1 MEVLS
6 VKKISKSI
14 KNKQIINEISFDIEE
29 GQIVGL
35 LGPNGAGKTT
45 TFYSILGLIKI
56 DSGEVFLQGKD
67 ITTIPPHKRA
77 EVGMSYLPQE
87 PSIFRNLSVK
97 SNILGVAEKNF
108 LENSD
113 LEDFY
118 KKTIKEFGLEA
129 IEDSMGFVLSGG
141 QRRKVEIARCLA
153 SRPKLILLDEPFA
166 GIDPLAIEDI
176 KHVLENLSEKGISIL
191 ITDHNLRETIDI
203 CNYSIVI
210 KDGSILDKGEK
221 DYLINSSL
229 IKEEYFGRVFD
240 WWRHIIKKRSLRF

>member
-1 MEVLS
+1 MTVLS
-6 VKKISKSI
+6 VKNISKSI
-14 KNKQIINEISFDIEE
+14 KNKQIINKISFDIAKGE
-29 GQIVGL
+29 IVGL

-45 TFYSILGLIKI
+45 SFYSILGLIKI
-56 DSGEVFLQGKD
+56 DSGEVFLQDKN
-67 ITTIPPHKRA
+67 ITKVPSHKRA

-108 LENSD
+108 LKNED
-113 LEDFY
+113 LINFY
-118 KKTIKEFGLEA
+118 QNTIKDFGLNS
-129 IEDSMGFVLSGG
+129 IEDSMGYVLSGG

-153 SRPKLILLDEPFA
+153 SKPKLILLDEPFA

-176 KHVLENLSEKGISIL
+176 KNVLKNLSNKGISIL

-203 CNYSIVI
+203 CHNSIVI
-210 KDGSILDKGEK
+210 KDGKILDKGNK

-229 IKEEYFGRVFD
+229 IRDEYFGKVFD
-240 WWRHIIKKRSLRF
+240 

>member
-1 MEVLS
+1 MDVLR
-6 VKKISKSI
+6 VKNISKSI
-14 KNKQIINEISFDIEE
+14 KNKQIISEISFNISE

-45 TFYSILGLIKI
+45 TFYSILGLMRI
-56 DSGEVFLQGKD
+56 DSGEVFLENNN
-67 ITTIPPHKRA
+67 ITMIPPHKRA

-108 LENSD
+108 LKKEE
-113 LEDFY
+113 LTDFY
-118 KKTIKEFGLEA
+118 QNTIKEFGLES
-129 IEDSMGFVLSGG
+129 IEDSIGYVLSGG

-153 SRPKLILLDEPFA
+153 SKPKLILLDEPFA
-166 GIDPLAIEDI
+166 GIDPLAIDDI
-176 KHVLENLSEKGISIL
+176 KNVLKSLSNKGISIL

-210 KDGSILDKGEK
+210 KDGRVLDQGEK

-229 IKEEYFGRVFD
+229 IKEEYFGTVFD
-240 WWRHIIKKRSLRF
+240 

>member
-6 VKKISKSI
+6 VKNISKSI
-14 KNKQIINEISFDIEE
+14 KNKQIITNISFDISK

-56 DSGEVFLQGKD
+56 DSGEVFLIDED

-97 SNILGVAEKNF
+97 SNILGVAERNF
-108 LENSD
+108 LKTEE
-113 LEDFY
+113 LEYFY
-118 KKTIKEFGLEA
+118 QNTIKEFGLES
-129 IEDSMGFVLSGG
+129 IEESMGYVLSGG

-153 SRPKLILLDEPFA
+153 SKPKLILLDEPFA

-176 KHVLENLSEKGISIL
+176 KNVLKNLSDKGISIL

-203 CNYSIVI
+203 CHYSIVI
-210 KDGSILDKGEK
+210 KDGSILDKGKK

-229 IKEEYFGRVFD
+229 IKEEYFGKVFD
-240 WWRHIIKKRSLRF
+240 

>member
-1 MEVLS
+1 MEVLR
-6 VKKISKSI
+6 VKNISKSI
-14 KNKQIINEISFDIEE
+14 KNKQIINEISFNISE

-45 TFYSILGLIKI
+45 IFYSILGLIKI
-56 DSGEVFLQGKD
+56 DSGEVFLNGKN
-67 ITTIPPHKRA
+67 ITLIPPHKRA

-108 LENSD
+108 LKKED
-113 LEDFY
+113 LLNFY
-118 KKTIKEFGLEA
+118 QNTIKEFDLEY
-129 IEDSMGFVLSGG
+129 IEDSMGYVLSGG

-153 SRPKLILLDEPFA
+153 SKPKLILLDEPFA

-176 KHVLENLSEKGISIL
+176 KNVLKNLSKKGISIL

-229 IKEEYFGRVFD
+229 IKKEYFGTVFD
-240 WWRHIIKKRSLRF
+240 

>member
-1 MEVLS
+1 MEVLR

-14 KNKQIINEISFDIEE
+14 KNKQIINEISFDIAE

-56 DSGEVFLQGKD
+56 DSGEVFLQD
-67 ITTIPPHKRA
+67 RNITIIPPHKRA

-118 KKTIKEFGLEA
+118 QRTIREFGLEA
-129 IEDSMGFVLSGG
+129 IEDSMGYVLSGG

-153 SRPKLILLDEPFA
+153 SKPKLILLDEPFA
-166 GIDPLAIEDI
+166 GIDPIAIEDI
-176 KHVLENLSEKGISIL
+176 KSVLKSLSNKGISIL
-191 ITDHNLRETIDI
+191 ITDHNLRETMNI

-210 KDGSILDKGEK
+210 KDGSILDKGDK

-229 IKEEYFGRVFD
+229 IKEEYFGKVFD
-240 WWRHIIKKRSLRF
+240 

>member
-1 MEVLS
+1 MDVLR
-6 VKKISKSI
+6 VKNISKSI
-14 KNKQIINEISFDIEE
+14 KNKQIISEVSFNISE

-56 DSGEVFLQGKD
+56 DGGEVFLENNN
-67 ITTIPPHKRA
+67 ITMIPPHKRA

-108 LENSD
+108 LKKEE
-113 LEDFY
+113 LTDFY
-118 KKTIKEFGLEA
+118 QNTIKEFGLES
-129 IEDSMGFVLSGG
+129 IEDSMGYVLSGG

-153 SRPKLILLDEPFA
+153 SKPKLILLDEPFA
-166 GIDPLAIEDI
+166 GIDPLAIDDI
-176 KHVLENLSEKGISIL
+176 KNVLKSLSNKGISIL

-210 KDGSILDKGEK
+210 KDGRVLDQGEK

-229 IKEEYFGRVFD
+229 IKEEYFGTVFD
-240 WWRHIIKKRSLRF
+240 

>member
-1 MEVLS
+1 MEVLR
-6 VKKISKSI
+6 VKNISKSI
-14 KNKQIINEISFDIEE
+14 KNKQIINEISFDISE

-56 DSGEVFLQGKD
+56 DSGEVFLDNKD
-67 ITTIPPHKRA
+67 ITMIPPHKRA

-97 SNILGVAEKNF
+97 SNILGVAERNF
-108 LENSD
+108 LKQEN
-113 LEDFY
+113 LINFY
-118 KKTIKEFGLEA
+118 QNTITEFGLES
-129 IEDSMGFVLSGG
+129 IENSMGYVLSGG

-153 SRPKLILLDEPFA
+153 AKPKIILLDEPFA

-176 KHVLENLSEKGISIL
+176 KSVLKSLSAKGISIL
-191 ITDHNLRETIDI
+191 ITDHNLRETMDV

-210 KDGSILDKGEK
+210 KNGSILDKGEK
-221 DYLINSSL
+221 DYLVNSSL
-229 IKEEYFGRVFD
+229 IKKEYFGKVFD
-240 WWRHIIKKRSLRF
+240 

>member
-1 MEVLS
+1 MSVLS
-6 VKKISKSI
+6 VKNLSKSI
-14 KNKQIINEISFDIEE
+14 KNNLIIDDISFDIAK

-45 TFYSILGLIKI
+45 TFYSILGLIKV
-56 DSGEVFLQGKD
+56 DDGKVFLQDKE
-67 ITTIPPHKRA
+67 ITKLPPHSRA

-108 LENSD
+108 LDSEELKS
-113 LEDFY
+113 FY
-118 KKTIKEFGLEA
+118 TKTLKEFGLMD
-129 IEDSMGFVLSGG
+129 IEDSLGYVLSGG

-153 SRPKLILLDEPFA
+153 SKPKLILLDEPFA

-176 KHVLENLSEKGISIL
+176 KNVLQRLSEKGISIL

-203 CNYSIVI
+203 CDYSIVI
-210 KDGSILDKGEK
+210 KDGRILDKGEK
-221 DYLINSSL
+221 NYLINSSL

-240 WWRHIIKKRSLRF
+240 

>member
-1 MEVLS
+1 MSILS
-6 VKKISKSI
+6 VKNISKSI
-14 KNKQIINEISFDIEE
+14 KNNLIIDEISFDIAK

-45 TFYSILGLIKI
+45 TFYSILGLIKV
-56 DSGEVFLQGKD
+56 DSGKVFLQEKE
-67 ITTIPPHKRA
+67 ITEIPPHRRSEA
-77 EVGMSYLPQE
+77 GMSYLPQE

-108 LENSD
+108 LESEE
-113 LEDFY
+113 LKSFY
-118 KKTIKEFGLEA
+118 TKTLKEFDLVN
-129 IEDSMGFVLSGG
+129 IEDSLGYVLSGG

-153 SRPKLILLDEPFA
+153 SKPKLILLDEPFA

-176 KHVLENLSEKGISIL
+176 KNVLQNLSDKGISIL

-203 CNYSIVI
+203 CDYSIVI
-210 KDGSILDKGEK
+210 KDGRILDKGNK

-240 WWRHIIKKRSLRF
+240 

>member
-6 VKKISKSI
+6 VKNISKSI
-14 KNKQIINEISFDIEE
+14 KNKQIINNISFDISKGE
-29 GQIVGL
+29 IVGL

-56 DSGEVFLQGKD
+56 DSGEVFLRDED

-97 SNILGVAEKNF
+97 SNILGVAERNF
-108 LENSD
+108 LKTEE
-113 LEDFY
+113 LEYFY
-118 KKTIKEFGLEA
+118 QNTIKEFGLES
-129 IEDSMGFVLSGG
+129 IEDSMGYVLSGG

-153 SRPKLILLDEPFA
+153 SKPKLILLDEPFA

-176 KHVLENLSEKGISIL
+176 KNVLKSLSDKGISIL

-203 CNYSIVI
+203 CHYSIVI
-210 KDGSILDKGEK
+210 KDGSILDKGKK

-229 IKEEYFGRVFD
+229 IREEYFGKVFD
-240 WWRHIIKKRSLRF
+240 

>member
-6 VKKISKSI
+6 VKNISKSI
-14 KNKQIINEISFDIEE
+14 KNKQIINNISFDISK

-56 DSGEVFLQGKD
+56 DSGEVFLNDED

-97 SNILGVAEKNF
+97 SNILGVAERNF
-108 LENSD
+108 LKTEE
-113 LEDFY
+113 LEYFY
-118 KKTIKEFGLEA
+118 QNTIKEFGLES
-129 IEDSMGFVLSGG
+129 IEDSMGYVLSGG

-153 SRPKLILLDEPFA
+153 SKPKLILLDEPFA

-176 KHVLENLSEKGISIL
+176 KNVLKSLSNKGISIL

-203 CNYSIVI
+203 CHYSIII
-210 KDGSILDKGEK
+210 KDGSILDKGKK
-221 DYLINSSL
+221 DYLINSSV
-229 IKEEYFGRVFD
+229 IREEYFGKVFD
-240 WWRHIIKKRSLRF
+240 

>member
-6 VKKISKSI
+6 VKNISKSI
-14 KNKQIINEISFDIEE
+14 KNKQIINNISFDISK

-56 DSGEVFLQGKD
+56 DSGEVFLRDED

-97 SNILGVAEKNF
+97 SNILGVAERNF
-108 LENSD
+108 LKTEE
-113 LEDFY
+113 LEYFY
-118 KKTIKEFGLEA
+118 QNTIKEFGLES
-129 IEDSMGFVLSGG
+129 IEDSMGYVLSGG

-153 SRPKLILLDEPFA
+153 SKPKLILLDEPFA

-176 KHVLENLSEKGISIL
+176 KNVLKSLSNKGISIL

-203 CNYSIVI
+203 CHYSIII
-210 KDGSILDKGEK
+210 KDGSILDKGKK

-229 IKEEYFGRVFD
+229 IREEYFGKVFD
-240 WWRHIIKKRSLRF
+240 

>member
-1 MEVLS
+1 MEVLR
-6 VKKISKSI
+6 VKNISKSI
-14 KNKQIINEISFDIEE
+14 KNKQIINEISFNISE

-56 DSGEVFLQGKD
+56 DSGEVFLDDKN
-67 ITTIPPHKRA
+67 ITMTPPHKRA
-77 EVGMSYLPQE
+77 EVGMGYLPQE

-108 LENSD
+108 LKKED
-113 LEDFY
+113 LLNFY
-118 KKTIKEFGLEA
+118 QNTIKEFDLES
-129 IEDSMGFVLSGG
+129 IVDSMGYVLSGG

-153 SRPKLILLDEPFA
+153 SKPKLILLYEPFA

-176 KHVLENLSEKGISIL
+176 KNVLKNLSNKGISIL

-229 IKEEYFGRVFD
+229 IKEEYFGTVFD
-240 WWRHIIKKRSLRF
+240 